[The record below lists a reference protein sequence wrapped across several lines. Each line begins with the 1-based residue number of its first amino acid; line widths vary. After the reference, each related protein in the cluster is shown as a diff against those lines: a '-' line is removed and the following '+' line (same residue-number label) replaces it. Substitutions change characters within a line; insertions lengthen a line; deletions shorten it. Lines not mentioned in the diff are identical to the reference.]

1 MSLSPSLSTSGKQ
14 QQPESLSNHPERL
27 FPLPLAPIEKYLVMD
42 DRPECPMT
50 SFIELHFAGPL
61 QKKALANALQQTVHQ
76 HPLLA
81 STLVTI
87 DGHLHWQYDPNFVPE
102 LRDPETDP
110 ILQTSDF
117 IDTDQPNPRPIDLS
131 SEPGCRYWYGV
142 NQETGRSRLLIQLHH
157 AACDGVGL
165 RRVLIDTLGSYA
177 KVTDGVDHHSDE
189 SEQNETPRQTKKRKR
204 DQLDPTRL
212 LNRADFSDIRS
223 KPAKKSLTV
232 LQKLANAYYFHIQ
245 RPQPLVAGKNANY
258 ATDRS
263 TPAAPISNDS
273 DSNDSVS
280 NDSVSNNEPLRH
292 FIFDEPTSK
301 RLLDCCRQNE
311 ISVND
316 LMLTVLFR
324 VCQHWNRAQGIDK
337 PGSRIRLLMPV
348 DLRGRSDLQTPAT
361 NRLSFSF
368 LGRTHQQCDDW
379 QSLLASVQAETQ
391 DIKDTRVYMD
401 FLDGLAALAGKP
413 KTLDRAIRFS
423 RNMATSVLT
432 YTGDIA
438 RGMKNHFP
446 EQDGRRKVGD
456 SFLENILIAP
466 PARQHTNITLGI
478 CINWGQICI
487 SANWNRNE
495 FTGQQC
501 QAFLQSYADATT
513 QWLAT
518 MEMEE

>member
-1 MSLSPSLSTSGKQ
+1 MSQSPSLSVAAKQ
-14 QQPESLSNHPERL
+14 QRAESPTRDSEGL
-27 FPLPLAPIEKYLVMD
+27 FPLPLAPIEKYLVLD

-61 QKKALANALQQTVHQ
+61 QVNALANALHQTVHH

-81 STLVTI
+81 STLIEI

-102 LRDPETDP
+102 LRDPATDP
-110 ILQTSDF
+110 ILLKSDL
-117 IDTDQPNPRPIDLS
+117 IDSDQPNPRPIDLYR
-131 SEPGCRYWYGV
+131 EPGCRYWYSE
-142 NQETGRSRLLIQLHH
+142 NDETGRSRLIIQLHH

-177 KVTDGVDHHSDE
+177 KTTDAVDHATGEAESD
-189 SEQNETPRQTKKRKR
+189 ETPRQIKKRKR

-212 LNRADFSDIRS
+212 LDRADFSEIQS
-223 KPAKKSLTV
+223 KPLKKSLTG
-232 LQKLANAYYFHIQ
+232 LQKLANAYYFHFQ
-245 RPQPLVAGKNANY
+245 RPQPLVADK
-258 ATDRS
+258 ATDKATDNS
-263 TPAAPISNDS
+263 KHTDKDS
-273 DSNDSVS
+273 DDQ
-280 NDSVSNNEPLRH
+280 PLRH
-292 FIFDEPTSK
+292 FIFDEPMSK

-316 LMLTVLFR
+316 LMLTILFR
-324 VCQHWNRAQGIDK
+324 VCQHWNRAQGITK
-337 PGSRIRLLMPV
+337 PNSRIRLLMPV
-348 DLRGRSDLQTPAT
+348 DLRGRTDLQTPAT

-368 LGRTHQQCDDW
+368 LGRTHKQCDDW

-401 FLDGLAALAGKP
+401 FLEGLAALAGKP
-413 KTLDRAIRFS
+413 KSLARAIRFS
-423 RNMATSVLT
+423 RNMSTSVLT

-438 RGMKNHFP
+438 RGMKSHFP

-456 SFLENILIAP
+456 SFLDNILIAP

-495 FTGQQC
+495 LTGQQC
-501 QAFLQSYADATT
+501 QQFLQLYADATAE
-513 QWLAT
+513 WLAT
-518 MEMEE
+518 MELEQ